1 MSPQCPTPARE
12 VYMTP
17 RAGSRGYH
25 DHANHSTKN
34 KPTEAADPTIR
45 APAELSSPA
54 VGHWCRALQDGDL
67 STPLSAPPPV
77 QLVPTPPLHPHTRR
91 LGLEPHLSVAWFLC
105 TFELPPLTTAPVDSV
120 CPNCSEY
127 SGPRRAMII
136 PAGTPET
143 SLLPV
148 LFLGLSTLGESNL
161 LGPGG
166 SLIR

>member
-1 MSPQCPTPARE
+1 MPNAC
-12 VYMTP
+12 
-17 RAGSRGYH
+17 AGGVHDSSGWFTGYH
-25 DHANHSTKN
+25 DLANPSTKN
-34 KPTEAADPTIR
+34 KRTEAADPAIR
-45 APAELSSPA
+45 ARAELSSPA
-54 VGHWCRALQDGDL
+54 ASHQRLALQDGDL
-67 STPLSAPPPV
+67 STPLNAPPPV

-136 PAGTPET
+136 PAGIPEPN
-143 SLLPV
+143 LLRV

-161 LGPGG
+161 GPGG